1 MCKLFNADLSDGGA
15 SVTRLETGSEPIP
28 SPRGADLAWVRN
40 HPRVSIFVVV
50 LALASCWF
58 AWAGWQQRYYQ
69 QTLLEGRRAVSS
81 GLYAKALSI
90 LRGLPESMTARD
102 EVDFLLGVAEHA
114 MGRAELA
121 IESWGRV
128 PLISKFAARA
138 VVYRSRLA
146 LPLGRLSVADD
157 LPAAFDDR
165 ALGVEA
171 RQMLAFVLKIEG
183 RAEESKRI
191 FVESWRM
198 MPNRVESIQ
207 EMWMIDRYY
216 LPIELCKD
224 EFAKA
229 AKNAPDDDRVWL
241 GRANLATW
249 LGRFDEAETWL
260 KKCLERRPS
269 DPVVWRAKLFRAR
282 AAGDLDAAWNAL
294 EHLRENEI
302 TDVISLRAWL
312 AGRAGKVKEERSALE
327 ARIAACPWDIKAFER
342 IVELSGNGPEGLAA
356 RKCKASATA
365 AYHGYDQLVNDM
377 DPKRRAALLGK
388 KAELLKRYTE
398 ALGWWTLFLQANP
411 NDARARSAIT
421 RLEPLAGEEA
431 RVKLSSQSPR
441 LLARSLADLRIKSA
455 ASASR
460 TSEEELTVEIPKFV
474 DDAAKAGLTF
484 VFDPGEKSPLST
496 YDPNRSKPRP
506 LPQMMAGGV
515 AVLDYDGD
523 GWLDVF
529 ALQGGPHAPAWTK
542 ATPLETSQGDRLF
555 HNRGD
560 GTFDDVSERS
570 GLAAMPR
577 GYGIGVAV
585 GDVDNDGRP
594 DLFVTRW
601 RTYVFYRNKGD
612 GTFEDATEK
621 FGLSGVRDWPSSAA
635 FADFD
640 GDGDLDLYVCHYID
654 FNASDETSTGLGPA
668 ELSTVAYT
676 PLRYRAVPDRL
687 FRNDGGRFVDVTAR
701 SGIVDRDGRGL
712 GVVICD
718 IDGDGLVDIFVAND
732 MTANFLFRNK
742 GGLKFEEIGLGSGVA
757 ASAAGGYQAGMGVAC
772 GDVDGDG
779 KPDLSVTNFYGEG
792 TSLFIN
798 LGGGLFVDQSMQAG
812 VTRASRDRLGFGAAY
827 FDANNDGLLDLAT
840 ANGHILD
847 HRPSA
852 PLAMR
857 TQLLLG
863 TGGGKLVDAGARA
876 GAPWQVPRLGR
887 GLALADLDNDGRLDL
902 LIASEDTPLSY
913 FHNRSHAGHSIT
925 LALEGKASNRDAVG
939 AKVRIKAGGRE
950 ITRWRLGGGSYLSA
964 ADPRIHIGTGAALHV
979 DTLEVTWPSG
989 RVNTFPNLDSDA
1001 FYRLREG
1008 DAEPARLEVMR
1019 PKRLK

>member
-1 MCKLFNADLSDGGA
+1 
-15 SVTRLETGSEPIP
+15 
-28 SPRGADLAWVRN
+28 
-40 HPRVSIFVVV
+40 
-50 LALASCWF
+50 
-58 AWAGWQQRYYQ
+58 
-69 QTLLEGRRAVSS
+69 
-81 GLYAKALSI
+81 
-90 LRGLPESMTARD
+90 MTARD

-114 MGRAELA
+114 TGRAEEA

-128 PLISKFAARA
+128 PGHSKFAARA
-138 VVYRSRLA
+138 VVYRARLA
-146 LPLGRLSVADD
+146 LPLGRFSVADD

-165 ALGVEA
+165 VLGIEA
-171 RQMLAFVLKIEG
+171 RQMLAFALKIEG

-198 MPNRVESIQ
+198 MPNPVESLQ
-207 EMWMIDRYY
+207 EIWKLDRYH
-216 LPIELCKD
+216 LPIELCKA

-241 GRANLATW
+241 GRANLAIW
-249 LGRFDEAETWL
+249 LGHFDEAEAWL

-269 DPVVWRAKLFRAR
+269 DPVVWNAKLFRAR
-282 AAGDLDAAWNAL
+282 AAGDLDGAWNAL
-294 EHLRENEI
+294 EHLHENEI

-312 AGRAGKVKEERSALE
+312 AGRAGKIEEEQAALEERV
-327 ARIAACPWDIKAFER
+327 AACPWDLKAFLR
-342 IVELSGNGPEGLAA
+342 IVELSENGPEGIAA
-356 RKCKASATA
+356 RKRKASAAA

-377 DPKRRAALLGK
+377 HPTRRF
-388 KAELLKRYTE
+388 AELGETAESLKRYTE
-398 ALGWWTLFLQANP
+398 AHGWWKLFLEANP
-411 NDARARSAIT
+411 NDARARSAIS
-421 RLEPLAGEEA
+421 RLEPLAGEEK
-431 RVKLSSQSPR
+431 RVKQSAGSPR
-441 LLARSLADLRIKSA
+441 LLAKSLADLRFKSPA
-455 ASASR
+455 PASHSTER
-460 TSEEELTVEIPKFV
+460 ELTVTIPEFV

-484 VFDPGEKSPLST
+484 VFDPGEKSPLAP

-506 LPQMMAGGV
+506 LPQMMAAGV
-515 AVLDYDGD
+515 GVLDYDGD

-542 ATPLETSQGDRLF
+542 ATPLETSRGDRMF
-555 HNRGD
+555 HNRGN
-560 GTFDDVSERS
+560 GTFEDVSERS

-577 GYGIGVAV
+577 GYGMGVAV

-601 RTYVFYRNKGD
+601 RSYVLYRNKGD
-612 GTFEDATEK
+612 GTFEDATKK

-640 GDGDLDLYVCHYID
+640 RDGDLDLYVCHYID

-687 FRNDGGRFVDVTAR
+687 FRNDGGRFVDVTALA
-701 SGIVDRDGRGL
+701 GIVDRDGRGL

-718 IDGDGLVDIFVAND
+718 IDGDGFVDIFVAND
-732 MTANFLFRNK
+732 MTANFLYRNK
-742 GGLKFEEIGLGSGVA
+742 GGLKFEEIGLESGVG

-772 GDVDGDG
+772 GDADGDG

-792 TSLFIN
+792 TSLFMN
-798 LGGGLFVDQSMQAG
+798 LGGGLFVDQSMRAG
-812 VTRASRDRLGFGAAY
+812 LTSASRDRLGFGAAY
-827 FDANNDGLLDLAT
+827 FDANNDGWLDLAT
-840 ANGHILD
+840 VNGHILD

-852 PLAMR
+852 PLAMP

-863 TGGGKLVDAGARA
+863 TGGGRLVDATARA
-876 GAPWQVPRLGR
+876 GAPWQVARLGR

-902 LIASEDTPLSY
+902 LVASLDTPLAY
-913 FHNRSHAGHSIT
+913 FHNRSHVGHSIT
-925 LALEGKASNRDAVG
+925 FALEGRSSNRDAVG
-939 AKVRIKAGGRE
+939 AKLRIKAGDRE

-964 ADPRIHIGTGAALHV
+964 ADPRIHIGTGAAEQV
-979 DTLEVTWPSG
+979 DALEVTWPSG
-989 RVNTFPNLDSDA
+989 RVDTFSNLCTDA

-1019 PKRLK
+1019 REHLK